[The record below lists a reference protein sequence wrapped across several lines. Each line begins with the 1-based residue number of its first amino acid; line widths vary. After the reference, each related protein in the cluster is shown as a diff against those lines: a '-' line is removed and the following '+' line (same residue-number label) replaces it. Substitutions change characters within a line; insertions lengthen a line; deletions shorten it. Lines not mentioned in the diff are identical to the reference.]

1 MISVPMIDN
10 LEQYMK
16 LAKETINNQQEYI
29 TGPPANDVYQFS
41 SLPWIT
47 FTHFSHTFSGKSEKS
62 NPMFDWGK
70 YVEKDGR

>member
-29 TGPPANDVYQFS
+29 TGPVSIQVHHSFVDGFHV
-41 SLPWIT
+41 
-47 FTHFSHTFSGKSEKS
+47 GKL
-62 NPMFDWGK
+62 
-70 YVEKDGR
+70 VEKLQSHLNEF